1 MRQIMSV
8 MVDQKVKDHLE
19 YFFLMIMLK
28 KGKKSNLINDNKWK
42 VCKKVWDKSGPID
55 GTIIP

>member
-1 MRQIMSV
+1 MSV